1 MNSYLY
7 IVLMPPNYNF
17 ILLYIKFSQVECK
30 VNLEFLFAQ
39 MEIFLTKHT
48 DHKAQAWTVKL
59 CK

>member
-48 DHKAQAWTVKL
+48 DHKAQA
-59 CK
+59 